1 MKLKPALLLIALG
14 FLVLPLVGGTAL
26 ADGGRGWDRDWDRG
40 WWGSDRGHH
49 HHHHR
54 HHSGYWKGGDVVRR
68 WDRWDREPIRIY
80 RDGRRYDRPWIERR
94 TVIYGDRR
102 W

>member
-1 MKLKPALLLIALG
+1 MKLKPSLLLIAIG
-14 FLVLPLVGGTAL
+14 FLVLPLAGGTAL
-26 ADGGRGWDRDWDRG
+26 ADGGRGWDRG
-40 WWGSDRGHH
+40 WWYYDRGHH

-54 HHSGYWKGGDVVRR
+54 HHSGYWSKGDRVRH
-68 WDRWDREPIRIY
+68 WDRWDRAPIRVY